1 MSWLDILK
9 VRQVRYGRSD
19 RDSLSA
25 LEAHKKKL
33 LSEID
38 EVQKEI
44 EALRAKIG
52 ASRTGAGKEVTWGD
66 DH

>member
-1 MSWLDILK
+1 MSWLNILK

-19 RDSLSA
+19 KDSLSA

-44 EALRAKIG
+44 EILRQKLG
-52 ASRTGAGKEVTWGD
+52 KKTGAGKEVTWGD